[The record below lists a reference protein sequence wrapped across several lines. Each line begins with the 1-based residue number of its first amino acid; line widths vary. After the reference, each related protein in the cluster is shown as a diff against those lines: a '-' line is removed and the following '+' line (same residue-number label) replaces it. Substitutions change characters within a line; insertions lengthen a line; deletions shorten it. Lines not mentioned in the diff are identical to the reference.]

1 MSQKVKTLNA
11 GTIVDNYQIQ
21 EVIGTGGFSV
31 VYSAAELENSNQK
44 VVIKEYMPRRLAMR
58 EESGNVVPKSEA
70 DIALFNQGRSLF
82 LHEAR
87 TLANIKHENI
97 VDVNNFFSAHETVYM
112 VMGYT
117 EGVNL
122 RAYIRDHKG
131 GMSERFI
138 RTIFSRLLEGL
149 KHIHSMGILHLDI
162 KPSNIH
168 ICRGGVPVLLD
179 FGAVHQQHISR
190 QNKPGQVVSPGYS
203 PYEQCQPGGYMG
215 PWSDIYAIGTTMRAC
230 IEGESPI
237 PANQRM
243 EHDKLKP
250 MLSLY
255 RKRYSESLLT
265 AIDWAMEPDPLLRAQ
280 SVDEFLNALNDGYGE
295 NDIPVD
301 DSQDAFMEWVSD
313 NLTKIR
319 TALSNFNKD

>member
-1 MSQKVKTLNA
+1 MTLKIETLKP
-11 GTIVDNYQIQ
+11 GCTVDQYQIQ
-21 EVIGTGGFSV
+21 GVIGAGGFSV
-31 VYSAAELENSNQK
+31 VYSATDLESSQK
-44 VVIKEYMPRRLAMR
+44 VVIKEFMPRRLAIR
-58 EESGNVVPKSEA
+58 EANGNVVPKSEA
-70 DIALFNQGRSLF
+70 DTALFNQGRTLF

-87 TLANIKHENI
+87 TLANLKHENI
-97 VDVNNFFSAHETVYM
+97 VDVSNFFSAHETVYM
-112 VMGYT
+112 AMSYV

-122 RAYIRDHKG
+122 QTYIRDHKG

-138 RTIFSRLLEGL
+138 RTIFSRLLKGL

-168 ICRGGVPVLLD
+168 ICRGGVPILLD

-190 QNKPGQVVSPGYS
+190 QNKPSQVVSPGYS

-215 PWSDIYAIGTTMRAC
+215 PWSDIYAIGTSMRAC
-230 IEGESPI
+230 IEGASPI

-250 MLSLY
+250 MATLY
-255 RKRYSESLLT
+255 RKRYSHSLLS

-280 SVDEFLNALNDGYGE
+280 SVDEFLNTMNEGYGE
-295 NDIPVD
+295 NEVED
-301 DSQDAFMEWVSD
+301 DASQDLFMEWVSD
-313 NLTKIR
+313 NLSKIR
-319 TALSNFNKD
+319 TALSNFSKD